1 MELLKM
7 GDDCYINTASVIFIE
22 VDSNKHTSV
31 DYFNAILLNG
41 NRIVMGAAPKG
52 MFTIETFV
60 KQHLITINKDTN
72 DKPIH
77 TEPTLR

>member
-1 MELLKM
+1 MK
-7 GDDCYINTASVIFIE
+7 INPILAI
-22 VDSNKHTSV
+22 DSYKLAHISMYPEQIKETYLNLTPRVMK
-31 DYFNAILLNG
+31 YFQ
-41 NRIVMGAAPKG
+41 RIVMGAAPKG

-60 KQHLITINKDTN
+60 KQHLITINKDTD

>member
-7 GDDCYINTASVIFIE
+7 RDNCYINTASVIFIE

-31 DYFNAILLNG
+31 DYFNAILSNG

-52 MFTIETFV
+52 MFAIETFV
-60 KQHLITINKDTN
+60 KQHLITINKDTD

>member
-7 GDDCYINTASVIFIE
+7 RDDCYINTASVIFIE

-31 DYFNAILLNG
+31 DYFNAILSNG

-60 KQHLITINKDTN
+60 KQHLIIINKDN
-72 DKPIH
+72 NEQSAH
-77 TEPTLR
+77 TTPTLR